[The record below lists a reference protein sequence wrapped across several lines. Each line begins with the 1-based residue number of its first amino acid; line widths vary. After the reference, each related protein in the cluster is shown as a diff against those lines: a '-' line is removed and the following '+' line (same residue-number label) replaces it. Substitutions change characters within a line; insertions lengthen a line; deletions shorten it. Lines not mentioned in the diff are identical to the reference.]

1 MNRNKLKTLSV
12 VLLLLSTLCTGASSR
27 VFRRAQGNG
36 DYLNEQEVD
45 RIREAQEI
53 ELRTQ
58 VFIFIANRRL
68 KIITGELKQQTK
80 KEEEL
85 WGPLPKGTTTELL
98 DGYRRAIAEL
108 MEKIDD
114 TYQRNPKVEGFK
126 KALKRIADGTDLQLK
141 TLAALKGTLKEDDAL
156 RTLAGAI
163 EVAKTANDGAKEAL
177 KQP

>member
-1 MNRNKLKTLSV
+1 MNKNCLKILSA
-12 VLLLLSTLCTGASSR
+12 VLLLLTVVPGSSLFGR
-27 VFRRAQGNG
+27 ARAQGNG

-58 VFIFIANRRL
+58 VFMFIANRRL
-68 KIITGELKQQTK
+68 KTITGELKQQTK

-141 TLAALKGTLKEDDAL
+141 MLTTIKATLKNDDEL
-156 RTLAGAI
+156 RTLAGAV
-163 EVAKTANDGAKEAL
+163 EVTKTANDGAKEAL